1 MWETRSPNHTLL
13 VLFLYQRLDINKN
26 IKKKKSHRRLHT
38 EKKGKQQG
46 ELHQSNRLSESFQS
60 EVIGFLLSQWGL
72 IFLDSGMLQLWSKHH
87 FVRLANPLLKTLT
100 HLTRDHALIKVC
112 RPTLYSLR
120 LKYSRKGHLEA
131 EKNYKGHHRV
141 RICFS
146 ECSSGGGSSQL
157 GGVLSSGKGIWIS
170 TIRSGITLVLPGGVC
185 LGILQHP
192 GLVRELC
199 HLEFII

>member
-26 IKKKKSHRRLHT
+26 IKKKSHRRLHT

-120 LKYSRKGHLEA
+120 FKYSRKGHLEA
-131 EKNYKGHHRV
+131 EKSYKGHHKV

-146 ECSSGGGSSQL
+146 QCSSGGGSSQL
-157 GGVLSSGKGIWIS
+157 LLSGVGFF
-170 TIRSGITLVLPGGVC
+170 P
-185 LGILQHP
+185 
-192 GLVRELC
+192 
-199 HLEFII
+199 LERGF